1 MYNDFWQSIIV
12 GSIKSTNKVKLV
24 LFSKYFFEK
33 EIDNF
38 YCFSSIEK
46 DQNVINKRKEH
57 GLLHNKNNFFM
68 AVSFFEIKM
77 TISLCSRC
85 YLDIMIMRT
94 VSFR

>member
-1 MYNDFWQSIIV
+1 MYDFWQSIIV
-12 GSIKSTNKVKLV
+12 GSIKSRNKVKLV

-57 GLLHNKNNFFM
+57 GLLYNKNNFFM

-77 TISLCSRC
+77 TISLSSRC

-94 VSFR
+94 VSVR